1 VGPRP
6 TAPDVQTNRR
16 SGLDASKPAASVRS
30 NGARLADELAG
41 LSRRILRS
49 ANQGVARADFTR
61 EVLSLLVDFSRCDE
75 AGLRVNEGSR
85 YYCATLRRGEAQP
98 FVFQMATRASD
109 GADAGSCA
117 GDSEGLT
124 TLCEHVVRGGAES
137 GLPWFTR
144 NGSFWTGD
152 ATQPVAGERL
162 QLGGEYPSVVI
173 MRFAVGEDSHGLLL
187 LRSRQKSFYG
197 EAEVEFY
204 EGVAQTVGVAL
215 ADRRAQAALR
225 ERVKELTCLYGID
238 QVRERENVSLPER
251 LQAIVELLPPAWL
264 YPAIAQARI
273 QVDGI
278 DYVTPGFHSGL
289 RQLLTSDI
297 TVRGQRRGFV
307 EVAYTEPRPAL
318 DEGQFLREER
328 RLIDAVASQVAST
341 LAHRQAEDDRER
353 FEEQLRHADR
363 LATIGQLAA
372 GVAHELNEP
381 LSSVLGFAQ
390 LARKTP
396 GLPKPAADDID
407 KTVTAALHAR
417 DVVSKLML
425 FARQKMPTQGQVQLN
440 EMVENGLLLLES
452 RCAKAG
458 IRLERRL
465 DAGLPGIAGDSGQLL
480 QVLVN
485 LVVNALQATPAG
497 GRIAISTEQTGDFVA
512 LTVADTGAGMTLEVL
527 KQAFIP
533 FFTTK
538 PIGEGT
544 GLGLSV
550 VHGIVTAHGGRIEA
564 ESEPQKGSRFRVLLP
579 IARPA
584 EARKRGKP

>member
-1 VGPRP
+1 MNIGR
-6 TAPDVQTNRR
+6 
-16 SGLDASKPAASVRS
+16 
-30 NGARLADELAG
+30 GARPRLYEDYAE
-41 LSRRILRS
+41 LSRSILRL
-49 ANQGVARADFTR
+49 ANQGAPRSDFAR
-61 EVLSLLVDFSRCDE
+61 EVLTSFVGFSEADE
-75 AGLRVNEGSR
+75 AQLRVNESSR
-85 YYCATLRRGEAQP
+85 QYCARLRRSDPASLEFSMQARKPAADGE
-98 FVFQMATRASD
+98 
-109 GADAGSCA
+109 DAECD
-117 GDSEGLT
+117 GDSPVLRRICRAVIRGEG
-124 TLCEHVVRGGAES
+124 EPGS
-137 GLPWFTR
+137 PWYTR

-152 ATQPVAGERL
+152 TSEPVGSAGL
-162 QLGGEYPSVVI
+162 VVGGDYLSLAVI
-173 MRFAVGEDSHGLLL
+173 RFAVGEDSHGLVLL
-187 LRSRQKSFYG
+187 WSRERAFLSETDVG
-197 EAEVEFY
+197 FY
-204 EGVAQTVGVAL
+204 EGVAQTIGVAL

-238 QVRERENVSLPER
+238 QVREQENLSLPQT

-264 YPAIAQARI
+264 YPQITRARI
-273 QVDGI
+273 RVDGV
-278 DYVTPGFHSGL
+278 DYTTQGFGAGPQRL
-289 RQLLTSDI
+289 AADI
-297 TVRGQRRGFV
+297 SVRGITRGLV
-307 EVAYTEPRPAL
+307 EVEYTEPRPTL
-318 DEGQFLREER
+318 DEGPFLRDER
-328 RLIDAVASQVAST
+328 RLIDAVAGHVASV
-341 LAHRQAEDDRER
+341 LARRQAEEERQR

-425 FARQKMPTQGQVQLN
+425 FARQKMPAQGMVQPN
-440 EMVENGLLLLES
+440 ELVENGLLLLES

-465 DAGLPGIAGDSGQLL
+465 DPALPAIAADSGQLL

-485 LVVNALQATPAG
+485 LVVNALHATPAG
-497 GRIAISTEQTGDFVA
+497 GTIAISTERAGDSVVLA
-512 LTVADTGAGMTLEVL
+512 VADTGIGMSPEVL
-527 KQAFIP
+527 RQVFIP

-550 VHGIVTAHGGRIEA
+550 VHGIVAAHGGRIEA
-564 ESEPQKGSRFRVLLP
+564 ESEPNKGSLFRVLLP
-579 IARPA
+579 IAGPA
-584 EARKRGKP
+584 EARKRGEL

>member
-1 VGPRP
+1 VTEVAKAAHGRLYEDY
-6 TAPDVQTNRR
+6 AELSR
-16 SGLDASKPAASVRS
+16 SIL
-30 NGARLADELAG
+30 RLANRG
-41 LSRRILRS
+41 VPRS
-49 ANQGVARADFTR
+49 DFAR
-61 EVLSLLVDFSRCDE
+61 EVLASLVDFSEADE
-75 AGLRVNEGSR
+75 AQVRVNESSR
-85 YYCATLRRGEAQP
+85 YYCARLKRSDPTSFDFRMKSRQPETGGEEADYEDDSPALRQVCRSIIRGEADP
-98 FVFQMATRASD
+98 
-109 GADAGSCA
+109 
-117 GDSEGLT
+117 DS
-124 TLCEHVVRGGAES
+124 
-137 GLPWFTR
+137 PWYTR

-152 ATQPVAGERL
+152 TSEPVGSAGL
-162 QLGGEYPSVVI
+162 VI
-173 MRFAVGEDSHGLLL
+173 DGDYRSLAVIRFTVGEDSHGLVLL
-187 LRSRQKSFYG
+187 WSRERAFLG
-197 EAEVEFY
+197 ETYVGFY
-204 EGVAQTVGVAL
+204 EGVAQTIGVAL

-238 QVRERENVSLPER
+238 QVREREDLSLAQA
-251 LQAIVELLPPAWL
+251 LQAIVELLPQAWL

-273 QVDGI
+273 RVDGV
-278 DYVTPGFHSGL
+278 DYATPGFQGGPQRL
-289 RQLLTSDI
+289 AADI
-297 TVRGQRRGFV
+297 SVRGIDRGLV
-307 EVAYTEPRPAL
+307 EVEYTEPRPVL
-318 DEGQFLREER
+318 DEGPFLRDER
-328 RLIDAVASQVAST
+328 RLVDAVASQVASV
-341 LAHRQAEDDRER
+341 LARRQAEEERQR

-390 LARKTP
+390 LARKSP

-425 FARQKMPTQGQVQLN
+425 FARQKMPAQGQVQLN
-440 EMVENGLLLLES
+440 ELVENGMLLLES

-465 DAGLPGIAGDSGQLL
+465 DPALPAIGADSGQLL

-497 GRIAISTEQTGDFVA
+497 GTIAVSTERAGDFVVLA
-512 LTVADTGAGMTLEVL
+512 VADTGAGMAPEVL
-527 KQAFIP
+527 RQVFIP

-564 ESEPQKGSRFRVLLP
+564 ESRPQKGSRFRVFLP
-579 IARPA
+579 IAGPV
-584 EARKRGKP
+584 EDRKRGEP